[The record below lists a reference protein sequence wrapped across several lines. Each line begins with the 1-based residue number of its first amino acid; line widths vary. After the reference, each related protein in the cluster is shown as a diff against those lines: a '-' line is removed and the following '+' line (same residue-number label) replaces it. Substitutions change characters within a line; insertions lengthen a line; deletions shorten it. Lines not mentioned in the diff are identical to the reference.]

1 LHEIRVLRGLEK
13 GFHTPQEY
21 RALWSLQAGL
31 CQIVK
36 MNAALGRR
44 IATWLIFLMV
54 VAALS
59 AGVWRYAYW
68 QGLDQLSARGKADLS
83 VASDRLVAQVQRYRD
98 LAVFLSDHPQIS
110 DVLQGRAPGTARDF
124 LQDVADKSAALDVRV
139 VDSAGRVL
147 ASPQSAPG
155 EVLIDLPFVRR
166 ALRGALGWGHGPSLP
181 LTDRAYF
188 HAAPVFDDAG
198 LVKGAVVVTT
208 DLNGIDYGW
217 RGSNPAAFFTDDAGV
232 VQISNR
238 SEMLFWQRPEGTS
251 GLIPPDGAAL
261 AFEAGWVNGHEIW
274 TMGWGPYLPDEALHL
289 TTPLP
294 IVGFIGEVLLDV
306 APARRLAL
314 SQAAAVAALC
324 LAFGALL
331 FLATERRRALSQAN
345 ARLERRVAKR
355 TAALNASNTELRRE
369 AAEREEAQAALR
381 RAQADLVQA
390 GKLSA
395 LGQMSAGISHELN
408 QPLMAIRSFAE
419 NAGQFMARDKPE
431 RVTENLSR
439 ISQMADRMARII
451 QNLRAFARQESV
463 PQTQVDVTRVVSS
476 AIELTQSYLAK
487 AGVTLEY
494 TPPDAPVWVRG
505 GEVRLSQVFV
515 NLITNAA
522 DAMADAQTRKLTIQI
537 DWSDAVL
544 VQFMDT
550 GPGIEMPDK
559 VFDPFYTTKSVGGSD
574 SSGMGLGLSISYGIV
589 QSLGGQIRGKNLD
602 GGGAMFSV
610 RLERAQMTEAAA

>member
-1 LHEIRVLRGLEK
+1 MNT
-13 GFHTPQEY
+13 GF
-21 RALWSLQAGL
+21 
-31 CQIVK
+31 
-36 MNAALGRR
+36 GRR
-44 IATWLIFLMV
+44 FATWLIFLTI

-68 QGLDQLSARGKADLS
+68 QGLDQLSARGRADLS
-83 VASDRLVAQVQRYRD
+83 LASDRLVGQLQRYRD
-98 LAVFLSDHPQIS
+98 LAVFLADHPQVN
-110 DVLQGRAPGTARDF
+110 DVLADKLPGAARDF

-139 VDSAGRVL
+139 VDANGRVM
-147 ASPQSAPG
+147 ASPQSPPG
-155 EVLIDLPFVRR
+155 EVLRDQPFVRR

-208 DLNGIDYGW
+208 DLNGIDYDW
-217 RGSNPAAFFTDDAGV
+217 RGRNPAAFFTDEDGV
-232 VQISNR
+232 VQIANR
-238 SEMLFWQRPEGTS
+238 SEMLFWQRPAGKP
-251 GLIPPDGAAL
+251 GLIPPDGSVP
-261 AFEAGWVNGHEIW
+261 AFEAGWIKGHEIW
-274 TMGWGPYLPDEALHL
+274 KMGWGPYLPDEALHL
-289 TTPLP
+289 TMPLP
-294 IVGFIGEVLLDV
+294 VVGFIGEVLLDV
-306 APARRLAL
+306 APARRLAA

-369 AAEREEAQAALR
+369 AAEREEAQAALK

-431 RVTENLSR
+431 RVAENLSR
-439 ISQMADRMARII
+439 ISQMAERMARII

-463 PQTQVDVTRVVSS
+463 PQTQVDVTRVIAS
-476 AIELTQSYLAK
+476 AIELTETYLAK
-487 AGVTLEY
+487 ADVSLEY
-494 TPPDAPVWVRG
+494 RAPENPVWVRG
-505 GEVRLSQVFV
+505 GEVRLGQVFV

-522 DAMADAQTRKLTIQI
+522 DAMTGAQTRKLTIRI
-537 DWSDAVL
+537 ELDDAVS
-544 VQFMDT
+544 VQFRDT

-559 VFDPFYTTKSVGGSD
+559 MFDPFYTTKSVGG

-589 QSLGGQIRGKNLD
+589 QSFGGQIRGRNLD
-602 GGGAMFSV
+602 EGGAMFSV
-610 RLERAQMTEAAA
+610 RLERADMIEDAA